1 MGTYA
6 SLLTH
11 STADWL
17 PLKPEWRYRMSL
29 SCFSAVSMG
38 GRLVETSISIVK
50 SHLICY
56 RDRSR
61 SYSLQAVCEEN
72 YASFFEL
79 CVF

>member
-1 MGTYA
+1 M
-6 SLLTH
+6 LTH

-17 PLKPEWRYRMSL
+17 PLKPEWRHRMSL

-38 GRLVETSISIVK
+38 GRLVKKKKTGISIVK
-50 SHLICY
+50 SYLICY
-56 RDRSR
+56 RDCSR
-61 SYSLQAVCEEN
+61 SHSLQAVREEN